1 LLKQN
6 VLKVIIAVLS
16 LIVVCLVIYI
26 INDKDNKD
34 KPVTGDTI
42 HTENPEDT
50 YSPEG
55 AIGTEEPTEP
65 TETPLVQTQTP
76 DEEDDNLIT
85 IGFAQVGHES
95 AWRKAATDSAIETFS
110 VNNGYKLIFVDAD
123 NDSEY
128 QKEAVMDFVRQKL
141 DYIVIDPI
149 VTNGWEEVLQAAKD
163 ENIPVFLID
172 RTIDCD
178 ESLYEAWFGS
188 DFEAEGEAAGAWLEA
203 YLENKGREIDEIKI
217 VTVAGTEGS
226 AAQKGRTKG
235 FDKYVEKNANWTKL
249 DERDGRFTEEDGKK
263 VMKEFIDEYGKVDVV
278 VCQNDNEAWG
288 VMEALDEAGMTYGVE
303 GDIIIISF
311 DAVHEG
317 LSYLLEGKINAN
329 FECNPLS
336 APYVED
342 AIRKLENGE
351 AITSK
356 TNYIDEVCFQ
366 AEDNVGVIEYSGR
379 AADMITVTMDVLNS
393 RAY

>member
-1 LLKQN
+1 MKTKGLKI
-6 VLKVIIAVLS
+6 IIALLLLTVT
-16 LIVVCLVIYI
+16 CLVIYI
-26 INDKDNKD
+26 VNNNDKTIPTDNAE
-34 KPVTGDTI
+34 I
-42 HTENPEDT
+42 LNPEKTEVPDT
-50 YSPEG
+50 DNNPVKEETTQEP
-55 AIGTEEPTEP
+55 TEEPA
-65 TETPLVQTQTP
+65 
-76 DEEDDNLIT
+76 EEDDRLIT
-85 IGFAQVGHES
+85 VGFAQVGHES

-128 QKEAVMDFVRQKL
+128 QKQSVMEFVERKL

-149 VTNGWEEVLQAAKD
+149 VTSGWEEVLQAAKD
-163 ENIPVFLID
+163 EQIPVFLID

-178 ESLYEAWFGS
+178 ENMYEAWFGS

-217 VTVAGTEGS
+217 VTVAGTMGS
-226 AAQKGRTKG
+226 AAQQGRTKG

-263 VMKEFIDEYGKVDVV
+263 IMKEFIDEYGKVDVV

-288 VMEALDEAGMTYGVE
+288 VMEALDEAGMTYGVD

-317 LSYLLEGKINAN
+317 LSYMLEGKINAN

-336 APYVED
+336 APYVAD
-342 AIRKLENGE
+342 AIRKLENGGT
-351 AITSK
+351 INNK
-356 TNYIDEVCFQ
+356 TNYIEEVCFQ
-366 AEDNVGVIEYSGR
+366 AEDNVGVIEFAGR
-379 AADMITVTMDVLNS
+379 TANMITVTKEVLNS